1 MAYERLVEKLTKEN
15 LWLYILTMLKERPM
29 YGYEIAGR
37 LKTGFNIPIATITAY
52 VVLYKMEREGLVER
66 SVEHPEVPA
75 GSRINVRKVYYRQT
89 EKGREMLGKGIEFLR
104 NRLQLLEGAEQS
116 GAGKPEEKK

>member
-15 LWLYILTMLKERPM
+15 LWLYILTMLREKPM

-37 LKTGFNIPIATITAY
+37 LRSDFKIPIATITAY

-66 SVEHPEVPA
+66 VMEPE
-75 GSRINVRKVYYRQT
+75 GGGGGRINVRKVYYRQT
-89 EKGREMLGKGIEFLR
+89 DKGRDTLEKGIEYIR
-104 NRLQLLEGAEQS
+104 GILQTLEGAGRS
-116 GAGKPEEKK
+116 GSGESQEKE

>member
-37 LKTGFNIPIATITAY
+37 LKTEFGIPIATITAY

-66 SVEHPEVPA
+66 SVEHPEVPV

-104 NRLQLLEGAEQS
+104 NRLQLLEGAGQS

>member
-15 LWLYILTMLKERPM
+15 LWLYILTMLKEKPM

-37 LKTGFNIPIATITAY
+37 LKADFKIPIATITAY

-66 SVEHPEVPA
+66 VEHPEA
-75 GSRINVRKVYYRQT
+75 GGGRVNIRKVYYRQT
-89 EKGREMLGKGIEFLR
+89 DKGRETLEKGIEYLKS
-104 NRLQLLEGAEQS
+104 RLQLLEGAGRS
-116 GAGKPEEKK
+116 GSGEPEEKK

>member
-15 LWLYILTMLKERPM
+15 LWLYILTMLREKPM

-37 LKTGFNIPIATITAY
+37 LKTDFNIPIATITAY

-66 SVEHPEVPA
+66 MEHTEVS
-75 GSRINVRKVYYRQT
+75 GVRVNVRKVYYRQT
-89 EKGREMLGKGIEFLR
+89 DKGRETLEKGIEYLR
-104 NRLQLLEGAEQS
+104 SRLRLLEGAGQGGS
-116 GAGKPEEKK
+116 GEPEKKE

>member
-37 LKTGFNIPIATITAY
+37 LKTEFSIPIATITAY

-104 NRLQLLEGAEQS
+104 NRLQLLEGAGQS

>member
-15 LWLYILTMLKERPM
+15 LWLYILTMLREKPM

-37 LKTGFNIPIATITAY
+37 LRTEFSIPIATITAY

-66 SVEHPEVPA
+66 VTEHPEA
-75 GSRINVRKVYYRQT
+75 GGSRVNVRKVYYRQT
-89 EKGREMLGKGIEFLR
+89 DKGRELLGKGIEYLR
-104 NRLQLLEGAEQS
+104 SRLQLLEGARQS
-116 GAGKPEEKK
+116 GSGEPEKKE

>member
-15 LWLYILTMLKERPM
+15 LWLYILTMLREKPM

-37 LKTGFNIPIATITAY
+37 LRSDFKIPIATITAY

-66 SVEHPEVPA
+66 SAEQA
-75 GSRINVRKVYYRQT
+75 GGGRINVRKVYYKQT
-89 EKGREMLGKGIEFLR
+89 DKGRETLEKGIEYIKSI
-104 NRLQLLEGAEQS
+104 LQTLEEAGKS
-116 GAGKPEEKK
+116 GPGKPEEKE

>member
-15 LWLYILTMLKERPM
+15 LWLYILTMLKEKPM

-37 LKTGFNIPIATITAY
+37 LKTDFKIPIATITAY

-66 SVEHPEVPA
+66 MERLETGGGKVN
-75 GSRINVRKVYYRQT
+75 IRKVYYRQT
-89 EKGREMLGKGIEFLR
+89 DKGRETLEKGIEYLR
-104 NRLQLLEGAEQS
+104 SRLQLLEGAGQGGS
-116 GAGKPEEKK
+116 GEPEEKE

>member
-15 LWLYILTMLKERPM
+15 LWLYILTMLREKPM

-37 LKTGFNIPIATITAY
+37 LKTDFKIPIATITAY

-66 SVEHPEVPA
+66 MEHLET
-75 GSRINVRKVYYRQT
+75 GSGKVNIRKVYYRQT
-89 EKGREMLGKGIEFLR
+89 DKGRETLEKGIEYLR
-104 NRLQLLEGAEQS
+104 SRLQLLEGAGQGGS
-116 GAGKPEEKK
+116 GEPEEKE